1 MLLSHERRN
10 GTLLPKLVCKSKIA
24 AIATPNNQVAMSS
37 SALIIG
43 WHSTAIVMPRRAARK
58 TGGWCFLLAF

>member
-37 SALIIG
+37 SALIIV
-43 WHSTAIVMPRRAARK
+43 HCDRDASPCR
-58 TGGWCFLLAF
+58 